1 MTTVT
6 AALHKS
12 LSALAPVSETARL
25 DSEVWLAHILGAPR
39 AWLLAHGEHQ
49 LSEQQAADWRSGLQ
63 RLAGGEPLPY
73 LLGRWEFYGLS
84 FEVSPAVLIPRPET
98 ELLVDEALAWL
109 HTHRVGTHPGRR
121 AAADV
126 GTGSAAIPVAIA
138 ANVPDVVFHAIDI
151 SPDALAI
158 AEANIRQHGLAER
171 VHASQGNLLAGFD
184 TPLDLITANL
194 PYIPSARVPELA
206 VAQWEPR
213 LALDGGTDGLELI
226 RVLIHQAG
234 QLLLPGGLFL
244 EEIDP
249 ELEDSVQALAR
260 QQWPTAHIEV
270 LADLTGRPRLLR
282 VALEAA

>member
-1 MTTVT
+1 MTTIT
-6 AALHKS
+6 SALHET
-12 LSALAPVSETARL
+12 LSALATVSETARL
-25 DSEVWLAHILGAPR
+25 DSEVWLAHVLGAPR
-39 AWLLAHGEHQ
+39 AWLLAHGEHE
-49 LSEQQAADWRSGLQ
+49 LSEQQVADWRSGLQ

-84 FEVSPAVLIPRPET
+84 FQVTPAVLIPRPET

-109 HTHRVGTHPGRR
+109 RANPSRR

-138 ANVPDVVFHAIDI
+138 ANVADVTFHAVDI
-151 SPDALAI
+151 SPDALAV

-171 VHASQGNLLAGFD
+171 VHASHGNLLANFD

-194 PYIPSARVPELA
+194 PYIPSERVPGLT
-206 VAQWEPR
+206 VAKWEPL
-213 LALDGGTDGLELI
+213 LALDGGEDGLELI
-226 RVLIHQAG
+226 RILIRQAG
-234 QLLLPGGLFL
+234 QLLQPGGLFL

-249 ELEDSVQALAR
+249 ELEDRVQALAR
-260 QQWPTAHIEV
+260 QEWPTADIAV

-282 VALEAA
+282 VELEAA